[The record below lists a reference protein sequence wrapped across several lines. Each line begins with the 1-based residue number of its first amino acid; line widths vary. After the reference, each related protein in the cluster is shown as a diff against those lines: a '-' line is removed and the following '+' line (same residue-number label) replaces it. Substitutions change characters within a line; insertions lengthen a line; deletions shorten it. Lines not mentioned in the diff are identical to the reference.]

1 MSLVCAQTLIAD
13 ASLLSSDENRK
24 LVLEAN
30 IPLLISNL
38 IDSITSSPTSDRD
51 NRRKLLG
58 VDELKMLRASA
69 GALLNS
75 SLKFGELS
83 PFLAIL
89 SLTFVQLL
97 GAPKLNLFNIYV
109 DPIRRELA
117 RPEILRSLLSLIDNR
132 PNSTSAK
139 PVYFVGAHLQG
150 TNKGTEES
158 SDEEWEER
166 LELGETIAGWTMNIL
181 EDVLSEGKSRRLTL

>member
-1 MSLVCAQTLIAD
+1 VDVSFLT
-13 ASLLSSDENRK
+13 SDENRK
-24 LVLEAN
+24 LVLDAN
-30 IPLLISNL
+30 IPLRISNL
-38 IDSITSSPTSDRD
+38 IDSVTSLPTSDSND
-51 NRRKLLG
+51 RRKLLG
-58 VDELKMLRASA
+58 VGELKMLRASA

-83 PFLAIL
+83 PFLPTL
-89 SLTFVQLL
+89 GVKPVQRL
-97 GAPKLNLFNIYV
+97 GTSKLKYIIVYA

-117 RPEILRSLLSLIDNR
+117 RSEILCSLLSLIDNR
-132 PNSTSAK
+132 PSSTSAK